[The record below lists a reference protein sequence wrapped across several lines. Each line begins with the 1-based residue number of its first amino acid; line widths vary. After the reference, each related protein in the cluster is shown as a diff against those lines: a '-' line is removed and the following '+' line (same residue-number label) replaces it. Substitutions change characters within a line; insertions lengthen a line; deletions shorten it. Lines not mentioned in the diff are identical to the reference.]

1 MRNTKE
7 PLGFIGTGLMGTP
20 MTLRLLGAGYRVSVW
35 NRSREKLHPV
45 TAAGAIEA
53 SSVGELTAQSGV
65 ILLSLSDTAAVEAVV
80 LGEGGIA
87 GNGSADKLIVDL
99 SSIDPAATRRFAG
112 DLYNRCGMH
121 WVDAPVSGGVTAA
134 EQGTLVVMAGGDAA
148 DIRRIEPVLKPL
160 SQRITHMGGIGTG
173 QVTKICNQMIVG
185 CNAMVIAEMIALA
198 KQSGVE
204 AEKIPGALA
213 GGFAD
218 SKPLQILGPEMAT
231 ETFEPIK
238 WRVKT
243 LLKDLNMAVELS
255 RSQGRSVPMSGLAA
269 QLMQLHAVNGYLD
282 QDPST
287 LIKLYSGIRAPC
299 RHEP

>member
-1 MRNTKE
+1 
-7 PLGFIGTGLMGTP
+7 
-20 MTLRLLGAGYRVSVW
+20 
-35 NRSREKLHPV
+35 
-45 TAAGAIEA
+45 
-53 SSVGELTAQSGV
+53 
-65 ILLSLSDTAAVEAVV
+65 
-80 LGEGGIA
+80 
-87 GNGSADKLIVDL
+87 
-99 SSIDPAATRRFAG
+99 
-112 DLYNRCGMH
+112 
-121 WVDAPVSGGVTAA
+121 
-134 EQGTLVVMAGGDAA
+134 
-148 DIRRIEPVLKPL
+148 
-160 SQRITHMGGIGTG
+160 MGGIGTG
-173 QVTKICNQMIVG
+173 QVTKICNQMIVS

-255 RSQGRSVPMSGLAA
+255 RSQGKSIPMSGLAA
-269 QLMQLHAVNGYLD
+269 QLMQLHASKGYLE

-287 LIKLYSGIRAPC
+287 LIKLYNGAD
-299 RHEP
+299 